1 MRRMSETPSEATCIF
16 CKIAH
21 KEIPARVV
29 YEDENTLAFLDHL
42 PNTAGH
48 TLVIPKKH
56 ATNIFDTDAE
66 TLAVT
71 METARKISPAV
82 RDAVGGKGVHLNSN
96 HGEAAGQIVMHLHFH
111 IIPRHDRS
119 EFEFWSH
126 HEIDPVEADAVAE
139 KIKTALV

>member
-1 MRRMSETPSEATCIF
+1 MSGMGETSNGASCVF
-16 CKIAH
+16 CKIAR

-29 YEDENTLAFLDHL
+29 YEDEHTLAFLDHL

-66 TLAVT
+66 TLIQT
-71 METARKISPAV
+71 METVRKISPAV

-119 EFEFWSH
+119 EFEFWPH
-126 HEIDPVEADAVAE
+126 HEIDQAEADVIVE
-139 KIKTALV
+139 KIKTALA